1 MIMKVFFDTNVI
13 IDAITERN
21 VSFKNSRNLIIKAAN
36 ESIDGYICSTQ
47 ITDIY
52 YILRKYITDSNER
65 KMIIKSI
72 LETFKVLPLL
82 PSDLQYVLNSKINDF
97 EDAIL
102 EEVAKVNMIKSI
114 VTNNKKDF
122 KESTLTIYSPEE
134 LNLLTGLDEYK

>member
-1 MIMKVFFDTNVI
+1 MKVFFDTNVI

-65 KMIIKSI
+65 KMIIRSI

>member
-1 MIMKVFFDTNVI
+1 
-13 IDAITERN
+13 
-21 VSFKNSRNLIIKAAN
+21 
-36 ESIDGYICSTQ
+36 
-47 ITDIY
+47 
-52 YILRKYITDSNER
+52 
-65 KMIIKSI
+65 MIIKSI

>member
-1 MIMKVFFDTNVI
+1 MKVFFDTNVI

-52 YILRKYITDSNER
+52 YILRKYITDSNAR
-65 KMIIKSI
+65 KMIIRSI

-82 PSDLQYVLNSKINDF
+82 PSDLQYVLNSKITDF